1 MLKRLERLFDNIE
14 NTPVSLASW
23 ALALV
28 AIIGVR
34 IAIELFFENITF
46 RYGDHFFYQFSH
58 HYFTFLS
65 IYLAALPL
73 VVWFAKVSIKKAT
86 LILLFGFLVIWT
98 PPIVD
103 EIISRGQGFWSF
115 YSFDSLPGLMDR
127 YLTFFGDKPDVGI
140 TYGVR
145 TEIGLVLLLMAVYV
159 FVRTRSWVRTLFGT
173 LSLYTV
179 LFIIGVLPSIF
190 TVLLLGPEKGW
201 LQVTELDVARIMLSP
216 EPLYLLNPP
225 AINVVLAIKMG
236 LLYSLL
242 LPLLTTAILLL
253 YFRPIFKSLWQNLRF
268 PQIMYHLG
276 LFILGAATVLLYEE
290 KSGFVFNW
298 MHGVGF
304 ILMLLSVVLAWTT
317 SVIVN
322 DLNDTSI
329 DSITNTYRPLITH
342 AITPDTYRTIGII
355 MFVFSIVYAGY
366 ISTQLALLLTAYQAL
381 AWLYSA
387 SPLRLKRFPGIA
399 TILAASAS
407 LLIFFGGYIV
417 FSINKNISELPWS
430 LSALLFFAYA
440 TLLPIKDFKDIPGDT
455 KDGVITLPILWGE
468 IRAKR
473 IIGSLAFLCFIVS
486 VFVLNVEHLFLLA
499 FFFGSLAY
507 WLLQISSKDHRYF
520 SYRRLAGW
528 YIALITGYTAFLAL
542 HFLTRS

>member
-1 MLKRLERLFDNIE
+1 MLKRLEHLFDNIE
-14 NTPVSLASW
+14 NTPISLASW

-58 HYFTFLS
+58 HYLTFLA

-73 VVWFAKVSIKKAT
+73 IVWFAKVSIKKSA

-103 EIISRGQGFWSF
+103 EIISKGQGFWSF
-115 YSFDSLPGLMDR
+115 YSFDSIPGLVDR

-159 FVRTRSWVRTLFGT
+159 FVRTRSLVRTLFGA

-190 TVLLLGPEKGW
+190 TTLLLGPEKGW

-236 LLYSLL
+236 LLYGLL
-242 LPLLTTAILLL
+242 VPLLIASILFIF
-253 YFRPIFKSLWQNLRF
+253 FRPICKSLWNNLRL
-268 PQIMYHLG
+268 PQVAYHIG
-276 LFILGAATVLLYEE
+276 LFLLGAALVFIYEE
-290 KSGFVFNW
+290 KTSFVLNW
-298 MHGVGF
+298 MHGTGLLLM
-304 ILMLLSVVLAWTT
+304 ILAVVLAWTT
-317 SVIVN
+317 SVVVN
-322 DLNDTSI
+322 DLNDVRI
-329 DSITNTYRPLITH
+329 DSVTNTHRPLITH
-342 AITPDTYRTIGII
+342 TITPETYRTIGII
-355 MFVFSIVYAGY
+355 MLAFSLIYAGY
-366 ISTQLALLLTAYQAL
+366 ISTQLSLLLLAYQAL

-387 SPLRLKRFPGIA
+387 KPLRLKRFPGIA
-399 TILAASAS
+399 TVLAASAS

-417 FSINKNISELPWS
+417 FSMNKNISELPWTI
-430 LSALLFFAYA
+430 SALLFFAYA
-440 TLLPIKDFKDIPGDT
+440 TLLPIKDFKDIPGDA

-468 IRAKR
+468 IKAKR

-486 VFVLNVEHLFLLA
+486 VFILNVEHLFLLA

-520 SYRRLAGW
+520 SYHRLAGW
-528 YIALITGYTAFLAL
+528 YIALISGYTAFLAL
-542 HFLTRS
+542 HFLTR